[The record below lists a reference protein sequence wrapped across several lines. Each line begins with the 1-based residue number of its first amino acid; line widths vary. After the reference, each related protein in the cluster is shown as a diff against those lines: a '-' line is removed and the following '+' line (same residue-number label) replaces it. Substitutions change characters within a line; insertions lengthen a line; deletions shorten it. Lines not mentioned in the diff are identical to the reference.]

1 MTATVA
7 ITTAHILNVN
17 HAVAQAAGMAFR
29 DGGVVATQTVHPGF
43 RLVTILLA
51 TLMTL
56 SLAKAVL
63 IVLLGAES
71 YGASLA
77 VLQGGGIVD
86 HAGAVLMGVDSLTA
100 ALVQFMS

>member
-63 IVLLGAES
+63 LGAES